1 MDLYGLTVLLC
12 LILLLCGCSGLKSKE
27 NPSLQEEMK
36 GQQGEEPLWDTEK
49 PEPNHLALARDLVQK
64 GHYDAALVELE
75 KAGPSP
81 EGNPEIQYLLGIC
94 YRERGD
100 FERAVNAFT
109 QALKYDPSYAP
120 AHNGL
125 GLTRVRHGDP
135 ETAVIDFTRAVH
147 LDPAQP
153 DFQNNLGHVYMETN
167 QLDLAEAH
175 FKMSLALD
183 PGYRLAEN
191 NLAVCRFLKGKEDA
205 ALSLLLKHNPRQVV
219 YQQLSEVYRARGDED
234 RARELAERALLPDVD
249 DKKTPLPTAPSMIGG
264 QPVDTP
270 KESNHRNMIV
280 TGMIESTTAQQTE
293 EVVGTTEAAFERDHN
308 EGKRFSVQV
317 GACLKGSNA
326 KAMIDELIDRNY
338 QPYIFQFHGKDNR
351 HWYLVRIGD
360 FADLE
365 AAEAA
370 AAAYRKSEN
379 AEALVT
385 RYDSPKVV
393 PRKDL

>member
-12 LILLLCGCSGLKSKE
+12 ITSLLCGCSGLKPNKD
-27 NPSLQEEMK
+27 PSLQQEMK
-36 GQQGEEPLWDTEK
+36 GQQGEEQLRDTEK
-49 PEPNHLALARDLVQK
+49 MAPNHLVLARDLVQK

-81 EGNPEIQYLLGIC
+81 GGNPDIQYLLGIC
-94 YRERGD
+94 YREQGD
-100 FERAVNAFT
+100 FERAVNAFM

-125 GLTRVRHGDP
+125 GLTRVRQGDP

-147 LDPAQP
+147 LDPTQP
-153 DFQNNLGHVYMETN
+153 DYQNNLGHAHMETDR
-167 QLDLAEAH
+167 LDLAEAH
-175 FKMSLALD
+175 FKKSLALD
-183 PGYRLAEN
+183 PEYRLAEN
-191 NLAVCRFLKGKEDA
+191 NLAVCRFLKGEENA

-219 YQQLSEVYRARGDED
+219 YQQLSAIYWARGEED
-234 RARELAERALLPDVD
+234 KARELAERALLPDVD
-249 DKKTPLPTAPSMIGG
+249 DRTGPLPTALSMSGG
-264 QPVDTP
+264 QTMDAP
-270 KESNHRNMIV
+270 KESNHRNEIL
-280 TGMIESTTAQQTE
+280 TGTNQSIPGKQME
-293 EVVGTTEAAFERDHN
+293 EVAATTETAFKRDNN
-308 EGKRFSVQV
+308 EGKRYSVQI

-338 QPYIFQFHGKDNR
+338 QPYIFQFHSKGNR
-351 HWYLVRIGD
+351 HWHLIRIGD

-385 RYDSPKVV
+385 LYDSPTVV